1 MINPKIEKNDFEKKS
16 RIKSKIIII
25 NIITLVVAFIPVY
38 YCSNQFYKKN
48 DSSLADIEGSLM
60 KVVTFII
67 TIFSIVVIYIIKEV
81 IINFLK
87 KKNSKNI

>member
-25 NIITLVVAFIPVY
+25 NLITLVVAFIPVY
-38 YCSNQFYKKN
+38 YCSNQFYKIN
-48 DSSLADIEGSLM
+48 NSSLADIGGGLM
-60 KVVTFII
+60 MVVPFMI

-87 KKNSKNI
+87 KR